1 MINKGNFQPMLSK
14 LGFSKKSGNNVW
26 SKSFPSH
33 KCKLEV
39 DFEHERLIYPKELTV
54 YDETTSNFEHPEN
67 FVVFECVHRLLEKG
81 YRPEHIE
88 LEKRWTLGHEQ
99 KSGKADICV
108 YKTKTDEEQKM
119 LFIIE
124 CKTAGRKYQGAKKTL
139 IEDGGQLFSYW
150 QQERGTEWVSLY
162 ASDFVDGNVTYVN
175 DIISCLD
182 DKNVELMAKKDS
194 SVHLYKNAH
203 TAVELFE
210 VWSETYAKQFHSKL
224 IFGDDTVAYKI
235 GVKPLRKKD
244 LQDFKPEDKIVNR
257 FEEILRHNN
266 VSDKE
271 NAFNRLVALFICKL
285 VDEIGKTDEQEVEF
299 QYKVGTDTYE
309 SLQDR
314 LQRLHRDGMERFMK
328 EKIEYVADDYAERL
342 FAQKLNGEHRQN
354 AINDL
359 KRTIRILKFY
369 SNNDFTFKDVHNEEL
384 FYQNG
389 KILVEV
395 VQLFEGYRI
404 VYPSKHQFL
413 GDLFEQLLGKGFKQN
428 EGQFFTPTPITRYI
442 WDCLPLEKIVPLG
455 SNDFP
460 KIIDYACGAGHF
472 LTEAVEAI
480 NAYFTRTGRQDLL
493 TNNSWVEKSL
503 FGIEKDYRLAR
514 VAKVSLYMNGAGEG
528 RIVFGDGLEQ
538 YVEKGIENGTFDI
551 LVANPPYSVSGFK
564 SHLKL
569 KNNSFELL
577 KTISN
582 EGSEIEVLFIE
593 RISQLLKPNG
603 IAAVILPFSILTNDS
618 GSYTGARETILKNFY
633 IRAITSFGGKTFGAT
648 STNTI
653 VLFLEKFNEP
663 PKRCEIVQ
671 DSVDMIFSGNITEE
685 WEDTDIFEAY
695 VETIGVSEEDYWDFV
710 DEKKEIAD
718 WEDNEYFNLYV
729 EWFNNSTDIVHRKA
743 DKAFKRLSEAEQ
755 AKDLRQRFYDKVKTI
770 EREKLFYFGLI
781 YQQSTLIIT
790 APSDTAAQKD
800 FLGYEWSNRR
810 GSEGIVTRKK
820 GGQLYNDSNRSDEN
834 TLAACVRGS
843 YNEIQKSIEI
853 DESLYTY
860 SQLKEMLDFSRTSFN
875 KAIKLMPDK
884 KIEIVSKYPL
894 GKLGAMADVKR
905 GSTITAAERVDG
917 NIKVVA
923 GGTDYAYL
931 HNVANREANIIT
943 VSASGAN
950 AGYVNY
956 WREPIFASDCTTIQG
971 STEQETLFL
980 YNYLKCIQDKI
991 FWLQKGSA
999 QPHVYASDLA
1009 QIPVP
1014 MVDDESVKKKLVEAC
1029 EKIEKEFETSR
1040 MTIEAHREKIA
1051 NLFSTMDIAKLGGA
1065 TLRLSNHDLFE
1076 ISIGRRI
1083 LNRELVANGEIPV
1096 YSANVQEPFGMIDR
1110 LLISD
1115 FSKNSVL
1122 WGIDGDW
1129 MVNYIKKDT
1138 PFFPTDHCGVLRV
1151 DEDTLNPHFI
1161 MYMLEIAG
1169 RRAGFSRSYRASIDR
1184 IEGLTIPAVPL
1195 KEQNA
1200 LMKKVEE
1207 IEGKIHEELAKMAN
1221 LESKRRSIVES
1232 FIAPKVV

>member
-1 MINKGNFQPMLSK
+1 MINKGNFQSVVSA
-14 LGFSKKSGNNVW
+14 LGFTQKSDKVW
-26 SKSFPSH
+26 SKSFPAL
-33 KCKLEV
+33 KCELEV
-39 DFEHERLIYPKELTV
+39 DFKNERLKYPDKLTV

-67 FVVFECVHRLLEKG
+67 FVVFECVHRLLDKG

-108 YKTKTDEEQKM
+108 YKTNTDAEQKM

-124 CKTAGRKYQGAKKTL
+124 CKTAGREYQSAKKTL

-162 ASDFVDGNVTYVN
+162 ASDYSEDEVTYINEIV
-175 DIISCLD
+175 SCLD
-182 DKNVELMAKKDS
+182 DKNVEVMAKKDS

-203 TAVELFE
+203 TAKELFE
-210 VWSETYAKQFHSKL
+210 VWSETYAKQFHTDL

-235 GVKPLRKKD
+235 GVRPLRKKD
-244 LQDFKPEDKIVNR
+244 LKDFKPEDKIVNR

-285 VDEIGKTDEQEVEF
+285 VDEIGKTDNEEVEF

-342 FAQKLNGEHRQN
+342 FAQRLNGEHRQN

-428 EGQFFTPTPITRYI
+428 EGQFFTPTPITRFI
-442 WDCLPLEKIVPLG
+442 WDSLPLDKIIPSG

-460 KIIDYACGAGHF
+460 KIIDFACGAGHF

-480 NAYFTRTGRQDLL
+480 NSYFSRTGRKSLL
-493 TNNSWVEKSL
+493 SDNAWVEKSL

-528 RIVFGDGLEQ
+528 RIIFGDGLEQ
-538 YVEKGIENGTFDI
+538 YIEKGVENGTFDI

-564 SHLKL
+564 AHLKL
-569 KNNSFELL
+569 KNNSFKLL
-577 KTISN
+577 DSISN

-618 GSYTGARETILKNFY
+618 ASYIGARESILKNFY
-633 IRAITSFGGKTFGAT
+633 VRAITSFGGKTFGAT

-653 VLFLEKFNEP
+653 VMFLEKFNEP
-663 PKRCEIVQ
+663 PKRQEIVQ
-671 DSVDMIFSGNITEE
+671 DSVDMIFSGNITDE

-695 VETIGVSEEDYWDFV
+695 VETIGVTEEEYWDFV
-710 DEKKEIAD
+710 EEKKSIVEWKD
-718 WEDNEYFNLYV
+718 SEYFNLYV
-729 EWFNNSTDIVHRKA
+729 EWFNNSTDVVRRKNENS
-743 DKAFKRLSEAEQ
+743 FKRLSADDQ
-755 AKDLRQRFYDKVKTI
+755 LKDLRRKFYDKVKAI

-781 YQQSTLIIT
+781 YRQNTLIIT
-790 APSDTAAQKD
+790 APSDTAAQKE

-810 GSEGIVTRKK
+810 GSEGIVIRHP
-820 GGQLYNDSNRSDEN
+820 GGQLYNDSDREDEN
-834 TLAACVRGS
+834 TLAACIRSS
-843 YNEIQKSIEI
+843 YNEKQKCITL
-853 DESLYTY
+853 DESLYSYT
-860 SQLKEMLDFSRTSFN
+860 QLKEMLDFSRTSFN
-875 KAIKLMPDK
+875 KAVKLTPDK
-884 KIEIVSKYPL
+884 KIEIESKYPL
-894 GKLGAMADVKR
+894 GKLGVVASVKR
-905 GSTITAAERVDG
+905 GSAITAADRVDG
-917 NIKVVA
+917 NVKVVA

-931 HNVANREANIIT
+931 HNVANRDANIIT

-950 AGYVNY
+950 AGFVNY
-956 WREPIFASDCTTIQG
+956 WREPIFASDCTTIEG
-971 STEQETLFL
+971 ATTEETLFL
-980 YNYLKCIQDKI
+980 YNYLKSIQDKI

-999 QPHVYASDLA
+999 QPHVYASDLE

-1014 MVDDESVKKKLVEAC
+1014 IVDDNTVKHKLVEEC
-1029 EKIEKEFETSR
+1029 EKIEEEFKTSR
-1040 MTIEAHREKIA
+1040 MTIESYRAKIA

-1065 TLRLSNHDLFE
+1065 ILRLSDKKLFD
-1076 ISIGRRI
+1076 ISIGRRV
-1083 LNRELVANGEIPV
+1083 LNRELVASGDVPV
-1096 YSANVQEPFGMIDR
+1096 YSANVQTPFGRIDH
-1110 LLISD
+1110 LLITD
-1115 FSKNSVL
+1115 FKRDSVL

-1129 MVNYIKKDT
+1129 MVNYIKKNI
-1138 PFFPTDHCGVLRV
+1138 PFYPTDHCGVLRV
-1151 DEDTLNPHFI
+1151 DESAVNPHFV
-1161 MYMLEIAG
+1161 MYMLESAG
-1169 RRAGFSRSYRASIDR
+1169 KRAGFSRSFRASIDR
-1184 IEGLTIPAVPL
+1184 VEGLSIPAIPL
-1195 KEQNA
+1195 KDQNEI
-1200 LMKKVEE
+1200 MKQVEVFE
-1207 IEGKIHEELAKMAN
+1207 NRINEEMGKMAS
-1221 LESKRRSIVES
+1221 LESRRASIVKAS
-1232 FIAPKVV
+1232 IS

>member
-1 MINKGNFQPMLSK
+1 MINKGNFQSVLSS
-14 LGFSKKSGNNVW
+14 LGFTKKKSKNIW
-26 SKSFPSH
+26 SKTFPER

-39 DFEHERLIYPKELTV
+39 DFDRGKLLYPDKLTI
-54 YDETTSNFEHPEN
+54 YDETTSNFEHSEN

-108 YKTKTDEEQKM
+108 YKTKSENEQKM

-124 CKTAGRKYQGAKKTL
+124 CKTAGREYQSAKKTL
-139 IEDGGQLFSYW
+139 TEDGGQLFSYW

-162 ASDFVDGNVTYVN
+162 ASDFVDGKVTYIN

-182 DKNVELMAKKDS
+182 DKNVEVMAKKDS

-210 VWSETYAKQFHSKL
+210 VWSETYAKQFHTKL

-285 VDEIGKTDEQEVEF
+285 VDEIGKTDEEEVEF

-314 LQRLHRDGMERFMK
+314 LQRLHRDGMEKFMK

-342 FAQKLNGEHRQN
+342 FAQRLNGEHRQN

-428 EGQFFTPTPITRYI
+428 EGQFFTPMPITRYI
-442 WDCLPLEKIVPLG
+442 WDCLPLEKIIPLG

-460 KIIDYACGAGHF
+460 KIIDFACGAGHF

-480 NAYFTRTGRQDLL
+480 NAYFTRTGRDSLL
-493 TNNSWVEKSL
+493 AGNEWVEKSL

-528 RIVFGDGLEQ
+528 KIIFGDGLEQ
-538 YVEKGIENGTFDI
+538 YSEKGIENGSFDI

-663 PKRCEIVQ
+663 PKRREIVQ
-671 DSVDMIFSGNITEE
+671 DSVDMIFSGNITDE

-695 VETIGVSEEDYWDFV
+695 VEMIGVSENDYWDFV
-710 DEKKEIAD
+710 EENKNVVD
-718 WEDNEYFNLYV
+718 WADNEYFNQYV
-729 EWFNNSTDIVHRKA
+729 EWFNSSTDIVHRKSEN
-743 DKAFKRLSEAEQ
+743 AFNRLSKADQ
-755 AKDLRQRFYDKVKTI
+755 AKNLKQRFYEKVKAV
-770 EREKLFYFGLI
+770 ERDKLFYFGLV

-810 GSEGIVTRKK
+810 GSEGIVIRHP
-820 GGQLYNDSNRSDEN
+820 GGQLYNDSDRNDDS

-843 YNEIQKSIEI
+843 YNDIQKTVEL

-860 SQLKEMLDFSRTSFN
+860 SLLKNMLDFSRTSFN
-875 KAIKLMPDK
+875 KAIKLTPDK

-894 GKLGAMADVKR
+894 GKLGVMASVKR

-923 GGTDYAYL
+923 GGTDFAYL

-950 AGYVNY
+950 AGFVNY
-956 WREPIFASDCTTIQG
+956 WREPIFASDCSTIQG
-971 STEQETLFL
+971 TTEQETLFL
-980 YNYLKCIQDKI
+980 YNYLKSIQDKI

-999 QPHVYASDLA
+999 QPHVYASDLE

-1014 MVDDESVKKKLVEAC
+1014 IVDDDEVKRKLVEAC
-1029 EKIEKEFETSR
+1029 EKIEEEFKTSR
-1040 MTIEAHREKIA
+1040 MTIEAYQAKIA
-1051 NLFSTMDIAKLGGA
+1051 NLFSTMDIAKLGGG
-1065 TLRLSNHDLFE
+1065 NFE
-1076 ISIGRRI
+1076 I
-1083 LNRELVANGEIPV
+1083 E
-1096 YSANVQEPFGMIDR
+1096 
-1110 LLISD
+1110 
-1115 FSKNSVL
+1115 
-1122 WGIDGDW
+1122 
-1129 MVNYIKKDT
+1129 
-1138 PFFPTDHCGVLRV
+1138 
-1151 DEDTLNPHFI
+1151 
-1161 MYMLEIAG
+1161 
-1169 RRAGFSRSYRASIDR
+1169 
-1184 IEGLTIPAVPL
+1184 
-1195 KEQNA
+1195 
-1200 LMKKVEE
+1200 
-1207 IEGKIHEELAKMAN
+1207 
-1221 LESKRRSIVES
+1221 
-1232 FIAPKVV
+1232 